1 MSALPNQVNYNEPLL
16 MLPENTTNFLV
27 AALPT
32 NGSTFGPGSIAQVDL
47 TTNRG
52 FLDPASLSFRYKI
65 TTTSAAGQATKIV
78 GTPAYTFI
86 NKYVCYANSQTI
98 ETISNYNTVANML
111 VNLQLSVADKL
122 GQQYSLGYLDTTTSP
137 VSNEALD
144 GRLCTTAGETFSLS
158 APLYSLLGNSEKLIP
173 LFLLQ
178 NMRLEF
184 TFESLANV
192 SSNLYGDVTTNGST
206 MTGYTI
212 SNFEVIYNVIDFG
225 QEVQRQIMSEN
236 PTGKIRIKSSSY
248 NTSIAPIASGTS
260 GNINLIYNLRYA
272 SIKSAFLNIG
282 GTIVGTATATDPNSA
297 NKNMDSIDLTVNN
310 GDYSLQIA
318 GINYPQKPLST
329 LNNKAGV
336 MNELRRAMGSIFGSN
351 VAMSINA
358 HEFGRV
364 GTSVTTYDKPGKF
377 YVGINLQKLTVPSK
391 AFFTGVST
399 QNSPITAIINT
410 NTATNQ
416 LYNVM
421 LIAVY
426 DAIIDIDTQTKQVV
440 IVS

>member
-1 MSALPNQVNYNEPLL
+1 MSALPSQVNYSEPLL
-16 MLPENTTNFLV
+16 TLPENTTNFLV

-52 FLDPASLSFRYKI
+52 FLDPASLSIRYKI
-65 TTTSAAGQATKIV
+65 TTTSAATTQTKIV

-86 NKYVCYANSQTI
+86 NKFVCYANSQTI

-111 VNLQLSVADKL
+111 VNLQMSVADKV
-122 GQQYSLGYLDTTTSP
+122 GQQYSLGYVDYTTTP
-137 VSNEALD
+137 VTNEALD
-144 GRLCTTAGETFSLS
+144 GRLCAATTDTFSCS
-158 APLYSLLGNSEKLIP
+158 APLYSLIGNSEKLIP

-192 SSNLYGDVTTNGST
+192 SSNLTLDITTNGST

-212 SNFEVIYNVIDFG
+212 SNFEVVYNVIDFG
-225 QEVQRQIMSEN
+225 PEVQRQIIAESN
-236 PTGKIRIKSSSY
+236 GKILIKSSSY
-248 NTSIAPIASGTS
+248 NTSIAPVASGTS

-282 GTIVGTATATDPNSA
+282 GTSQSNSLGSA
-297 NKNMDSIDLTVNN
+297 AKNMDSIDLTNSN

-318 GINYPQKPLST
+318 GISYPQKPLST
-329 LNNKAGV
+329 LNNKAGI
-336 MNELRRAMGSIFGSN
+336 MNELRRSMGSIFGSN
-351 VAMSINA
+351 VSMSINA
-358 HEFGRV
+358 IEFSRTDSLG
-364 GTSVTTYDKPGKF
+364 TTYDKPGKF
-377 YVGINLQKLTVPSK
+377 WVGINLQKLTIPSK

-399 QNSPITAIINT
+399 QNSPITAIINS
-410 NTATNQ
+410 NTATGQ
-416 LYNVM
+416 LFNVM
-421 LIAVY
+421 LVAVY
-426 DAIIDIDTQTKQVV
+426 DAIIDIDTQTKQIV

>member
-1 MSALPNQVNYNEPLL
+1 MSALPNQVNYSEPLL
-16 MLPENTTNFLV
+16 MLPENTSNFLV

-52 FLDPASLSFRYKI
+52 FLDPASISIRYKI
-65 TTTSAAGQATKIV
+65 TTTSASTTQTKIV
-78 GTPAYTFI
+78 GTPVYTFI
-86 NKYVCYANSQTI
+86 NKFVCYANSQTI

-111 VNLQLSVADKL
+111 CNLQMSVADKV
-122 GQQYSLGYLDTTTSP
+122 GQQYSLGYYNTSSTP
-137 VSNEALD
+137 VSMEQTD
-144 GRLCTTAGETFSLS
+144 GRICGTAGETFYLS
-158 APLYSLLGNSEKLIP
+158 GALYSLLGNSEKLIP

-192 SSNLYGDVTTNGST
+192 SSNLSSDSGSI

-212 SNFEVIYNVIDFG
+212 SNFEVVYNVIDFG
-225 QEVQRQIMSEN
+225 QEVQRQIIAEN
-236 PTGKIRIKSSSY
+236 PKIRIKSSSY
-248 NTSIAPIASGTS
+248 NTSIAPVASGAS

-282 GTIVGTATATDPNSA
+282 GTSTTYSA
-297 NKNMDSIDLTVNN
+297 NKNMDSIDMTSSN
-310 GDYSLQIA
+310 GDFQLSIA
-318 GINYPQKPLST
+318 GVSFPQKPLST

-336 MNELRRAMGSIFGSN
+336 MNELRRAMGSIFGNN
-351 VAMSINA
+351 VAMSVNSV
-358 HEFGRV
+358 EFA
-364 GTSVTTYDKPGKF
+364 SVDQGTTYYNIPGKF
-377 YVGINLQKLTVPSK
+377 WVGINLQKLTIPSK

-399 QNSPITAIINT
+399 QNAPITAIINAG
-410 NTATNQ
+410 TATSQ
-416 LYNVM
+416 IYNVM
-421 LIAVY
+421 LVANY

>member
-1 MSALPNQVNYNEPLL
+1 MSALPNQVNYSEPLL
-16 MLPENTTNFLV
+16 MLPENTSNFLV

-32 NGSTFGPGSIAQVDL
+32 NGSSFGPGSIAQVDL

-52 FLDPASLSFRYKI
+52 FLDPASLYIRYKI
-65 TTTSAAGQATKIV
+65 TTTSASTTQTKIV

-86 NKYVCYANSQTI
+86 NKFVCYANSQTI

-111 VNLQLSVADKL
+111 VNMQMSVADKV
-122 GQQYSLGYLDTTTSP
+122 GQQYSLGYVDYTTTP
-137 VSNEALD
+137 VTNEALD
-144 GRLCTTAGETFSLS
+144 GRLCVATTDTFSCS
-158 APLYSLLGNSEKLIP
+158 APLYSLIGNSEKLIP

-192 SSNLYGDVTTNGST
+192 SSNLTVDVTTNGST

-212 SNFEVIYNVIDFG
+212 SNFEVVYNVIDFG
-225 QEVQRQIMSEN
+225 PEIQRQIIAEN
-236 PTGKIRIKSSSY
+236 PKILIKSSSY
-248 NTSIAPIASGTS
+248 NTSIAPVASGTS

-282 GTIVGTATATDPNSA
+282 GTNQSNSLGSA
-297 NKNMDSIDLTVNN
+297 AKNMDSIDLTNSN

-318 GINYPQKPLST
+318 DISYPQKPLST
-329 LNNKAGV
+329 LNNKAGI
-336 MNELRRAMGSIFGSN
+336 MNELRRSMGSIFGSN
-351 VAMSINA
+351 VSMSINA
-358 HEFGRV
+358 VEFSRTDSLG
-364 GTSVTTYDKPGKF
+364 TTYDKPGKF
-377 YVGINLQKLTVPSK
+377 WVGINLQKLTIPSK

-399 QNSPITAIINT
+399 QNSPITAIINS
-410 NTATNQ
+410 NTATAQ
-416 LYNVM
+416 LFNVM

-426 DAIIDIDTQTKQVV
+426 DAIIDIDTQTKQIV